1 MDGITFAAI
10 GRFAGEA
17 GIYGLGWILFLY
29 MMVREIRERKRYSD
43 LVIHIIS
50 YFTKV
55 NMVERHTD
63 DAPLIPSEL
72 FGLPRPTRKGQ
83 RRPRR
88 GSGAVDHEE

>member
-1 MDGITFAAI
+1 MEGFDVGAI
-10 GRFAGEA
+10 LRVIGEG
-17 GIYGLGWILFLY
+17 GIYGLGWLLFLY

-63 DAPLIPSEL
+63 DAPIIPSEL
-72 FGLPRPTRKGQ
+72 FGIPSRRSKRTTRQ
-83 RRPRR
+83 RL
-88 GSGAVDHEE
+88 GIHDDE